1 MRFKSMLKLFSK
13 TEEQEDRELVIHND
27 KTRNMSLR
35 GAERRGNLFNKLDCF
50 AYARNDDLCAE
61 RTEKNLS
68 SNSLSV
74 LTTLK
79 KAAFTLAE
87 VLITLGIIGVVAAL
101 TLPTLIEHHKEKV
114 ILTMIVLKRFD
125 DILALPYQRSR
136 Y

>member
-61 RTEKNLS
+61 HTVKNLFS
-68 SNSLSV
+68 YSPIHLF
-74 LTTLK
+74 TFK
-79 KAAFTLAE
+79 KVAF
-87 VLITLGIIGVVAAL
+87 
-101 TLPTLIEHHKEKV
+101 
-114 ILTMIVLKRFD
+114 
-125 DILALPYQRSR
+125 
-136 Y
+136 